1 MANQKSYIITV
12 DGNPQYCGVGAGG
25 AQFAHGQATITDDR
39 MASWFQE
46 HEGYTV
52 KEITTADD
60 GASGGSAT
68 AAKSGM
74 SKRGNSPAS
83 N

>member
-1 MANQKSYIITV
+1 MAKGKTYIITV

-52 KEITTADD
+52 TDVTD
-60 GASGGSAT
+60 
-68 AAKSGM
+68 KSG
-74 SKRGNSPAS
+74 SSGNKSANKGEEPKTE
-83 N
+83 

>member
-1 MANQKSYIITV
+1 MAKGKTYIITV

-46 HEGYTV
+46 HEGYIVTEV
-52 KEITTADD
+52 TDK
-60 GASGGSAT
+60 SAT
-68 AAKSGM
+68 SGNKSANKG
-74 SKRGNSPAS
+74 KETGAE
-83 N
+83 

>member
-1 MANQKSYIITV
+1 MAKGKTYIITV
-12 DGNPQYCGVGAGG
+12 DGNPKYCGVGAGG

-52 KEITTADD
+52 TEVANE
-60 GASGGSAT
+60 SGSSGNKGKQ
-68 AAKSGM
+68 AKTE
-74 SKRGNSPAS
+74 
-83 N
+83 

>member
-1 MANQKSYIITV
+1 MAKGKTYIITV

-25 AQFAHGQATITDDR
+25 AQFAHGKATITDDR

-52 KEITTADD
+52 TEVTD
-60 GASGGSAT
+60 
-68 AAKSGM
+68 KSG
-74 SKRGNSPAS
+74 SSGNKSDNKKKEKETEAE
-83 N
+83 

>member
-1 MANQKSYIITV
+1 MAKRKTYIITV

-52 KEITTADD
+52 TETNGADD
-60 GASGGSAT
+60 KAAAS
-68 AAKSGM
+68 K
-74 SKRGNSPAS
+74 
-83 N
+83 